1 MGIYIKVREE
11 VSMRKGCNQD
21 TYPQTTF
28 KTVQGCQLS
37 ETKLTALLKFIFW
50 RKCKKSECMTIEM
63 KIRRMTFF
71 TFLSIFPARIS
82 DDKPFLVALVLKSA

>member
-37 ETKLTALLKFIFW
+37 ETKLTALLKFIF
-50 RKCKKSECMTIEM
+50 
-63 KIRRMTFF
+63 
-71 TFLSIFPARIS
+71 
-82 DDKPFLVALVLKSA
+82 